1 MNKKTVYLLFTV
13 LLVAFAAC
21 KEDSTVF
28 YSLNKT
34 DLAIHPKETFQ
45 FSVWEQSM
53 EFNRVYADGIE
64 WSVIDQVPTDA
75 AYTEVATID
84 ENGLMTAVSP
94 GQAVVKAV
102 CNNGRIVMSAV
113 TVNAWDAPDASG
125 LVLDRYDVYQ
135 NPAQTY
141 TDTLTLSV
149 SDDILSKFD
158 LIVTSSDTT
167 LITPILLAPTEED
180 LAAGNKD
187 YHIVLKRTEDITT
200 EKDVEITVSAG
211 ETSVTCVVHISMRLY
226 LSFNAIDLSLT
237 DNPDLVKESSYRIKL
252 NETDTVKA
260 YYRLQ
265 PDDAA
270 HLEKMEDAFTY
281 TTSGSSALIIEK
293 TEFVRDSSQLWIV
306 VRAGNLEGSTD
317 ITIEALG
324 NKIVASCS
332 VVDINNTIV
341 NSVTFDMDGIK
352 AMIGEDLVTSE
363 RGFSLF
369 DYLSVDPLTAT
380 VDWPVEWTSSKE
392 EVATVVT
399 DGNDAGSFTI
409 WKAGVFTITATC
421 RDKSASVTITA
432 KLSLESIAFVNNLKT
447 ELVETETTQWD
458 VNLSAKSN
466 YNTDD
471 VVVTWTSS
479 DEKVA
484 TVAPDGTITAVGAG
498 KATITAS
505 VTDDYDKTWSAEK
518 EITVISAADIEIED
532 LVFNPTEYL
541 YVSEIAS
548 SGSLKGTKI
557 QVFSMEGDTYDFNL
571 YTADGSEIVLTPGK
585 TLTYGTDFIAGSQVI
600 YPNGENPDI
609 TSGTVE
615 VLDTGNLKFDL
626 KAQKGG
632 KEVSITGE
640 VLKYE

>member
-45 FSVWEQSM
+45 FAVWEQSM
-53 EFNRVYADGIE
+53 DFNRVYAGSIT
-64 WSVIDQVPTDA
+64 WSVIDQVPIEPA
-75 AYTEVATID
+75 HTEVARID
-84 ENGLMTAVSP
+84 ETGLLTAVNP
-94 GQAVVKAV
+94 GQAIVKAA
-102 CNNGRIVMSAV
+102 CANGYTVMSAI

-125 LVLDRYDVYQ
+125 LVLDRYDIYQ

-158 LIVTSSDTT
+158 LVVTSSDTT

-187 YHIVLKRTEDITT
+187 YHIVLQRTNDITT

-226 LSFNAIDLSLT
+226 LSFSPVDLSLT
-237 DNPDLVKESSYRIKL
+237 DNPDLVKENSYRIKL
-252 NETDTVKA
+252 NEIDTVKA

-306 VRAGNLEGSTD
+306 VRAGSLEGSTD

-392 EVATVVT
+392 EVATVIT
-399 DGNDAGSFTI
+399 DGNDAGAFTI

-432 KLSLESIAFVNNLKT
+432 KLRLENIAFVNNLKT
-447 ELVETETTQWD
+447 ELAETETTQWA

-466 YNTDD
+466 YKTDD

-505 VTDDYDKTWSAEK
+505 VTDDYGKTLTAEK

-532 LVFNPTEYL
+532 LTFDADNYSCIVDGNTIL
-541 YVSEIAS
+541 VGDNA
-548 SGSLKGTKI
+548 GTVTYEFHF
-557 QVFSMEGDTYDFNL
+557 QTDGTTLNFDTP
-571 YTADGSEIVLTPGK
+571 GVLTF
-585 TLTYGTDFIAGSQVI
+585 GTDFMAGSQVI
-600 YPNGENPDI
+600 YPNQENPNI
-609 TSGTVE
+609 TAGMVE
-615 VLDTGNLKFDL
+615 VLDTGNFKFDL

-640 VLKYE
+640 VQKL

>member
-1 MNKKTVYLLFTV
+1 MNNKKTIYIVFMV

-28 YSLNKT
+28 YSMNKT

-45 FSVWEQSM
+45 FAVWEQSM
-53 EFNRVYADGIE
+53 DFNRVYAGSIT
-64 WSVIDQVPTDA
+64 WSVIDQVPIDPA
-75 AYTEVATID
+75 HTEVARID
-84 ENGLMTAVSP
+84 ETGLFTAVNP
-94 GQAVVKAV
+94 GQAVVKAA
-102 CNNGRIVMSAV
+102 CANGYTVMSAI

-125 LVLDRYDVYQ
+125 LVLDRYDIYQ
-135 NPAQTY
+135 SPDQTY

-149 SDDILSKFD
+149 SDDILAKFD
-158 LIVTSSDTT
+158 VVVTSSDST
-167 LITPILLAPTEED
+167 LVIPILLPPTEED

-237 DNPDLVKESSYRIKL
+237 DNPDLVKENSYRIKL

-270 HLEKMEDAFTY
+270 HIEKMKDAFSI
-281 TTSGSSALIIEK
+281 TTSGSSALIVEK
-293 TEFVRDSSQLWIV
+293 TQFVSGQLWIF

-317 ITIEALG
+317 VIIEALG
-324 NKIVASCS
+324 NKIVANCS
-332 VVDINNTIV
+332 VVDINNTV
-341 NSVTFDMDGIK
+341 VDSVYFDMDAIREKVGQ
-352 AMIGEDLVTSE
+352 DLTTSE

-369 DYLSVDPLTAT
+369 ENLTVEPLTAT
-380 VDWPVEWTSSKE
+380 IDWPVEWTSSDE
-392 EVATVVT
+392 SVATVA
-399 DGNDAGSFTI
+399 NAGENTGAVTI
-409 WKAGVFTITATC
+409 WKAGTFTITATC
-421 RDKSASVTITA
+421 RDKSASVTFTA
-432 KLSLESIAFVNNLKT
+432 KLKLENMDFANNLKT
-447 ELVETETTQWD
+447 ELVETETTRWT
-458 VNLSAKSN
+458 VNMSAKSN
-466 YNTDD
+466 YKTDD

-484 TVAPDGTITAVGAG
+484 TVASDGTITAVGAG

-505 VTDDYDKTWSAEK
+505 VTDDYGETLTAEK

-532 LVFNPTEYL
+532 LTFDADNYSCIVDGNTIL
-541 YVSEIAS
+541 VGDNA
-548 SGSLKGTKI
+548 GTVTYEFRF
-557 QVFSMEGDTYDFNL
+557 QTDGTTLNFDTP
-571 YTADGSEIVLTPGK
+571 GVLTF
-585 TLTYGTDFIAGSQVI
+585 GTDFMAGSQVI
-600 YPNGENPDI
+600 YPNQENPNI
-609 TSGTVE
+609 TAGTVE
-615 VLDTGNLKFDL
+615 VLDTGNFKFDL

-632 KEVSITGE
+632 KEVSVTGE
-640 VLKYE
+640 VQKL

>member
-1 MNKKTVYLLFTV
+1 MNKKTVYVLFTV
-13 LLVAFAAC
+13 LLVAFASC

-53 EFNRVYADGIE
+53 DFNRVYAGSIT
-64 WSVIDQVPTDA
+64 WSVIDQVPIEPA
-75 AYTEVATID
+75 HTEVARID
-84 ENGLMTAVSP
+84 ETGLLTAVNP
-94 GQAVVKAV
+94 GQAVVKAA
-102 CNNGRIVMSAV
+102 CANGYTVMSAI

-125 LVLDRYDVYQ
+125 LVLDRYDIYQ

-158 LIVTSSDTT
+158 LVVTSSDTT

-187 YHIVLKRTEDITT
+187 YHIVLQRTNDITT

-226 LSFNAIDLSLT
+226 LSFSPVDLSLT
-237 DNPDLVKESSYRIKL
+237 DNPDLVKENSYRIKL
-252 NETDTVKA
+252 NEIDTVKA

-399 DGNDAGSFTI
+399 DGNDAGFFTI

-505 VTDDYDKTWSAEK
+505 VTDDYGKTLTAEK
-518 EITVISAADIEIED
+518 KITVISAADIEIED
-532 LVFNPTEYL
+532 LTFDADNYSCIVDGNTIL
-541 YVSEIAS
+541 VGDNA
-548 SGSLKGTKI
+548 GTVTYEFHF
-557 QVFSMEGDTYDFNL
+557 QTDGTTLNFDTP
-571 YTADGSEIVLTPGK
+571 GVLTF
-585 TLTYGTDFIAGSQVI
+585 GTDFMEGSQVI
-600 YPNGENPDI
+600 YPNQENPNI
-609 TSGTVE
+609 TAGTVE
-615 VLDTGNLKFDL
+615 VLDTGNFKFDL

-640 VLKYE
+640 VQKL

>member
-1 MNKKTVYLLFTV
+1 MNNKKTIYIVFMV

-28 YSLNKT
+28 YSMNKT

-392 EVATVVT
+392 EVATVIT
-399 DGNDAGSFTI
+399 DGNDAGAFTI

-432 KLSLESIAFVNNLKT
+432 KLRLENIAFVNNLKT
-447 ELVETETTQWD
+447 ELAETETTQWA

-466 YNTDD
+466 YKTDD

-505 VTDDYDKTWSAEK
+505 VTDDYGKTLTAEK

-532 LVFNPTEYL
+532 LTFDADNYSCIVDGNTIL
-541 YVSEIAS
+541 VGDNA
-548 SGSLKGTKI
+548 GTVTYEFHF
-557 QVFSMEGDTYDFNL
+557 QTDGTTLNFDTP
-571 YTADGSEIVLTPGK
+571 GVLTF
-585 TLTYGTDFIAGSQVI
+585 GTDFMAGSQVI
-600 YPNGENPDI
+600 YPNQENPNI
-609 TSGTVE
+609 TAGTVE
-615 VLDTGNLKFDL
+615 VLDTGNFKFDL

-640 VLKYE
+640 VQKL

>member
-1 MNKKTVYLLFTV
+1 MNNKKTIYIVFMV

-28 YSLNKT
+28 YSMNKT

-135 NPAQTY
+135 NPTQTY

-187 YHIVLKRTEDITT
+187 YHIVLKRTDDITT

-306 VRAGNLEGSTD
+306 VRAGSLEGSTD

-392 EVATVVT
+392 EVATVIT
-399 DGNDAGSFTI
+399 DGNDAGAFTI

-432 KLSLESIAFVNNLKT
+432 KLRLENIAFVNNLKT
-447 ELVETETTQWD
+447 ELAETETTQWA

-466 YNTDD
+466 YKTDD

-505 VTDDYDKTWSAEK
+505 VTDDYGKTLTAEK

-532 LVFNPTEYL
+532 LTFDADNYSCIVDGNTIL
-541 YVSEIAS
+541 VGDNA
-548 SGSLKGTKI
+548 GTVTYEFHF
-557 QVFSMEGDTYDFNL
+557 QTDGTTLNFDTP
-571 YTADGSEIVLTPGK
+571 GVLTF
-585 TLTYGTDFIAGSQVI
+585 GTDFMAGSQVI
-600 YPNGENPDI
+600 YPNQENPNI
-609 TSGTVE
+609 TAGTVE
-615 VLDTGNLKFDL
+615 VLDTGNFKFDL

-640 VLKYE
+640 VQKL

>member
-1 MNKKTVYLLFTV
+1 MNNKKTIYIVFMV

-28 YSLNKT
+28 YSMNKT

-237 DNPDLVKESSYRIKL
+237 DNPDLVTESSFRIKTNDL
-252 NETDTVKA
+252 DTVKA

-306 VRAGNLEGSTD
+306 VRAGSLEGSTD

-352 AMIGEDLVTSE
+352 SIIGEDLVTSE

-380 VDWPVEWTSSKE
+380 VDWPVEWTSSNE

-447 ELVETETTQWD
+447 ELAETETTQWA

-466 YNTDD
+466 YKTDD

-498 KATITAS
+498 KATVTAS
-505 VTDDYDKTWSAEK
+505 VTDDYGKTLTAEK

-532 LVFNPTEYL
+532 LTFDADNYSCIVDGNTIL
-541 YVSEIAS
+541 VGDNA
-548 SGSLKGTKI
+548 GTVTYEFHF
-557 QVFSMEGDTYDFNL
+557 QTDGTTLNFDTP
-571 YTADGSEIVLTPGK
+571 GVLTF
-585 TLTYGTDFIAGSQVI
+585 GTDFMAGSQVI
-600 YPNGENPDI
+600 YPNQENPNI
-609 TSGTVE
+609 TAGTVE

-632 KEVSITGE
+632 KEVSVTGE
-640 VLKYE
+640 VQKL

>member
-1 MNKKTVYLLFTV
+1 MNNKKTIYIVFMV

-28 YSLNKT
+28 YSMNKT

-237 DNPDLVKESSYRIKL
+237 DNPDLVTESSFRIKTNDL
-252 NETDTVKA
+252 DTVKA

-306 VRAGNLEGSTD
+306 VRAGSLEGSTD

-352 AMIGEDLVTSE
+352 AMIGEELVTSE

-380 VDWPVEWTSSKE
+380 VDWPVEWTSSNE

-447 ELVETETTQWD
+447 ELAETETTQWA

-466 YNTDD
+466 YKTDD

-498 KATITAS
+498 KATVTAS
-505 VTDDYDKTWSAEK
+505 VTDDYGKTLTAEK

-532 LVFNPTEYL
+532 LTFDADNYSCIVDGNTIL
-541 YVSEIAS
+541 VGDNA
-548 SGSLKGTKI
+548 GTVTYEFHF
-557 QVFSMEGDTYDFNL
+557 QTDGTTLNFDTP
-571 YTADGSEIVLTPGK
+571 GVLTF
-585 TLTYGTDFIAGSQVI
+585 GTDFMAGSQVI
-600 YPNGENPDI
+600 YPNQENPNI
-609 TSGTVE
+609 TAGTVE
-615 VLDTGNLKFDL
+615 VLDTGNFKFDL

-640 VLKYE
+640 VQKL

>member
-53 EFNRVYADGIE
+53 DFNRVYAGSIT
-64 WSVIDQVPTDA
+64 WSVIDQVPIEPA
-75 AYTEVATID
+75 HTEVARID
-84 ENGLMTAVSP
+84 ETGLLTAVNP
-94 GQAVVKAV
+94 GQAVVKAA
-102 CNNGRIVMSAV
+102 CANGYTVMSAI

-125 LVLDRYDVYQ
+125 LVLDRYDIYQ

-158 LIVTSSDTT
+158 LVVTSSDTT

-187 YHIVLKRTEDITT
+187 YHIVLQRTNDITT
-200 EKDVEITVSAG
+200 EKNVEITVSAG

-226 LSFNAIDLSLT
+226 LSFDAIDLSLT
-237 DNPDLVKESSYRIKL
+237 DNPDLVKENSYRIKL
-252 NETDTVKA
+252 NEIDTVKA

-270 HLEKMEDAFTY
+270 HIEKMKEAFSV
-281 TTSGSSALIIEK
+281 TTSGSSALIVEK
-293 TEFVRDSSQLWIV
+293 TEFVSGQLWLF

-324 NKIVASCS
+324 NKIVANCS
-332 VVDINNTIV
+332 VVDINNTV
-341 NSVTFDMDGIK
+341 VDSVYFDMDAIREKVGQ
-352 AMIGEDLVTSE
+352 DLTTSE

-380 VDWPVEWTSSKE
+380 IDWPVEWTSSDE
-392 EVATVVT
+392 EIATVANIGEST
-399 DGNDAGSFTI
+399 GSVTI

-421 RDKSASVTITA
+421 RDKSASVTFTA
-432 KLSLESIAFVNNLKT
+432 KLKLENMAIANNVQT
-447 ELVETETTQWD
+447 ELIETETTRWT
-458 VNLSAKSN
+458 VNMSAKSN
-466 YNTDD
+466 YKTDD
-471 VVVTWTSS
+471 VDVIWTSS

-484 TVAPDGTITAVGAG
+484 TVAADGTITAVGAG
-498 KATITAS
+498 EATITAS
-505 VTDDYDKTWSAEK
+505 VTDDYGTTLTAEK
-518 EITVISAADIEIED
+518 EVTVISAANIPIED
-532 LVFNPTEYL
+532 VVFTSEYGW
-541 YVSEIAS
+541 YQGPAS
-548 SGSLKGTKI
+548 SGDLEGTEV
-557 QVFSMEGDTYDFNL
+557 QVFSMETYETYKFYL

-609 TSGTVE
+609 TLGTVE

>member
-45 FSVWEQSM
+45 FAVWEQSM
-53 EFNRVYADGIE
+53 DFNRVYAGSIT
-64 WSVIDQVPTDA
+64 WSVIDQVPIEPA
-75 AYTEVATID
+75 HTEVARID
-84 ENGLMTAVSP
+84 ETGLLTAVNP
-94 GQAVVKAV
+94 GQAIVKAA
-102 CNNGRIVMSAV
+102 CANGYTVMSAV

-125 LVLDRYDVYQ
+125 LVLDRYDIYQ

-158 LIVTSSDTT
+158 LVVTSSDTT

-187 YHIVLKRTEDITT
+187 YHIVLQRTNDITT

-226 LSFNAIDLSLT
+226 LSFSPVDLSLT
-237 DNPDLVKESSYRIKL
+237 DNPDLVKENSYRIKL
-252 NETDTVKA
+252 NEIDTVKA

-306 VRAGNLEGSTD
+306 VRAGSLEGSTD

-392 EVATVVT
+392 EVATVIT
-399 DGNDAGSFTI
+399 DGNDAGAFTI

-432 KLSLESIAFVNNLKT
+432 KLRLENIAFVNNLKT
-447 ELVETETTQWD
+447 ELAETETTQWA

-466 YNTDD
+466 YKTDD

-505 VTDDYDKTWSAEK
+505 VTDDYGKTLTAEK

-532 LVFNPTEYL
+532 LTFDADNYSCIVDGNTIL
-541 YVSEIAS
+541 VGDNA
-548 SGSLKGTKI
+548 GTVTYEFHF
-557 QVFSMEGDTYDFNL
+557 QTDGTTLNFDTP
-571 YTADGSEIVLTPGK
+571 GVLTF
-585 TLTYGTDFIAGSQVI
+585 GTDFMAGSQVI
-600 YPNGENPDI
+600 YPNQENPNI
-609 TSGTVE
+609 TAGTVE
-615 VLDTGNLKFDL
+615 VLDTGNFKFDL

-640 VLKYE
+640 VQKL